1 MIVRKGRHLRW
12 RNIKKAYKRMGVS
25 TIEALLKI
33 LRNHFVE
40 GEKNGYRHHRWENLP
55 ERADGSWVGRI
66 RGQDEGREKSESGL
80 WVCDKCG
87 TDEAKKT
94 YQRGYKD
101 GGYAYYFKCTCG
113 NRIKL
118 EKRREDHGR

>member
-40 GEKNGYRHHRWENLP
+40 G
-55 ERADGSWVGRI
+55 
-66 RGQDEGREKSESGL
+66 
-80 WVCDKCG
+80 
-87 TDEAKKT
+87 
-94 YQRGYKD
+94 
-101 GGYAYYFKCTCG
+101 
-113 NRIKL
+113 
-118 EKRREDHGR
+118 